1 MPGTTNKISK
11 QFNQEFLDSDWR
23 KNRPQ
28 KYGFRMTDQKTLHK
42 HQRLLPP
49 ELVKDKTILDIGSY
63 ISQTGDW
70 CLNHGAKKYTG
81 VEMIDEFA
89 VKGIELM
96 QKYHAGE
103 NWNIINS
110 SLEDYFDG
118 HKEKYDIIFCWG
130 VSFSQI
136 DHAWFIKNLCE
147 RCDHMALN
155 WRHPKVMWIDNH
167 KDISDELWKKLEY
180 DIPYQEWQ
188 EDVMTQTAGKN
199 ASVACSSVHTSIKA
213 VRLLMKM
220 NGFSSTTDS
229 YEFFKTVMPEDMGMF
244 REKDRPGFFTV
255 EATRDAKVSRLNV
268 FNEMLDKPEVWNE
281 QWIDW
286 S

>member
-1 MPGTTNKISK
+1 MHKEPNNDVKN
-11 QFNQEFLDSDWR
+11 FNQEFLETDWR

-49 ELVKDKTILDIGSY
+49 ELVKGKSILDIGSY

-70 CLNHGAKKYTG
+70 CLNHGATKYTG
-81 VEMIDEFA
+81 VEIIKDFSDRG
-89 VKGIELM
+89 KELM
-96 QKYHAGE
+96 QKYHTGE
-103 NWNIINS
+103 NWNIVNC
-110 SLEDYFDG
+110 SLEDYFNN
-118 HKEKYDIIFCWG
+118 HKEKYDIIFCLG

-155 WRHPKVMWIDNH
+155 WRHPKVMWNDNN
-167 KDISDELWKKLEY
+167 KEISDELWKKLEY
-180 DIPYQEWQ
+180 EIPYQEWQ

-199 ASVACSSVHTSIKA
+199 ASVFCSSVHTSIRA
-213 VRLLMKM
+213 VQLLMKM

-244 REKDRPGFFTV
+244 KEKDRPGFFTI
-255 EATRDAKVSRLNV
+255 EATSDATVAKPNV
-268 FNEMLDKPEVWNE
+268 FNEMVKNPEVWNE
-281 QWIDW
+281 KWIDW